1 MDDTPIRAAQ
11 QLGAPPLVLDALR
24 KRLQAQREAAV
35 FGVWPEHWHAV
46 EVFRAMRTQW
56 QAVVGMEGLH
66 YLGLNYTPLETVLKA
81 VRPRIPRDLRRPLH
95 ELLPLLQVIEVVV
108 TAARNART

>member
-1 MDDTPIRAAQ
+1 MLAALQ
-11 QLGAPPLVLDALR
+11 
-24 KRLQAQREAAV
+24 KRLQAERESAV

-56 QAVVGMEGLH
+56 RLVLGMKGER
-66 YLGLNYTPLETVLKA
+66 YLGLDYTALDLVMRAVL
-81 VRPRIPRDLRRPLH
+81 PRIPRHLRKPLH
-95 ELLPLLQVIEVVV
+95 ELLPLLQVIEVVA